1 MALPL
6 SGPLSLNDI
15 RIEQSQPTKAPYS
28 LIDASNSAAGYS
40 LVNPDSFYKPTTPP
54 YSILNWRG
62 YSATT
67 IAWSNIS
74 YTKLDIYVNN
84 ILTLTTSA
92 AIGGVLEVNKNDT
105 FYATFTPLNPPGY
118 GAFTSLNL
126 NISQRNTTS
135 PFPYVVQQS
144 ISRAAGNF
152 SPNNTSA
159 TPITITPNAL
169 GVGAYRV
176 NTFGLPVPTPA

>member
-1 MALPL
+1 MPLPF

-28 LIDASNSAAGYS
+28 LIDASTSATGYS

-74 YTKLDIYVNN
+74 NTKLDIYVNN
-84 ILTLTTSA
+84 VLTLTTSA
-92 AIGGVLEVNKNDT
+92 AIGGVLEVNKNNT
-105 FYATFTPLNPPGY
+105 FYATFTPLSY
-118 GAFTSLNL
+118 GTFTSLNL

-152 SPNNTSA
+152 SPNSTSA

-176 NTFGLPVPTPA
+176 NTFGLPVPLPA

>member
-1 MALPL
+1 MPLPF

-54 YSILNWRG
+54 YSISNWRG

-67 IAWSNIS
+67 IIWSNIS
-74 YTKLDIYVNN
+74 NTKLDIYVNN
-84 ILTLTTSA
+84 VLTLTTSA
-92 AIGGVLEVNKNDT
+92 AIGGVLEVNKNNT
-105 FYATFTPLNPPGY
+105 FYATFTPLSY
-118 GAFTSLNL
+118 GTFTSLNL

-152 SPNNTSA
+152 SPNSTSA

-176 NTFGLPVPTPA
+176 NTFGLPAPLPA

>member
-1 MALPL
+1 MPLPF
-6 SGPLSLNDI
+6 SGTSSLNDI

-74 YTKLDIYVNN
+74 NTKLDIYVNN
-84 ILTLTTSA
+84 VLTLTTSA
-92 AIGGVLEVNKNDT
+92 AIGGVLEVNKNNT
-105 FYATFTPLNPPGY
+105 FYATFTPLSY
-118 GAFTSLNL
+118 GTFTSLNL

-152 SPNNTSA
+152 SPNSTSA
-159 TPITITPNAL
+159 TPITVTPNAL
-169 GVGAYRV
+169 GIGAYRV

>member
-15 RIEQSQPTKAPYS
+15 RIEQNQSTKSPYS
-28 LIDASNSAAGYS
+28 LIGASTSAAGYS
-40 LVNPDSFYKPTTPP
+40 IVNQDSFFKPNSTPP
-54 YSILNWRG
+54 YSISEWYG
-62 YSATT
+62 YSAFT
-67 IAWSNIS
+67 IVWSNIS
-74 YTKLDIYVNN
+74 NTKLDIYVNN
-84 ILTLTTSA
+84 VLTLTTSA
-92 AIGGVLEVNKNDT
+92 AIGGVLEVNKNNT
-105 FYATFTPLNPPGY
+105 FYAEFTPLSY
-118 GAFTSLNL
+118 GAFTTLNL

-144 ISRAAGNF
+144 ISRPSGNF

-159 TPITITPNAL
+159 TPITVTPNAL

-176 NTFGLPVPTPA
+176 NTFGLPAPLPA